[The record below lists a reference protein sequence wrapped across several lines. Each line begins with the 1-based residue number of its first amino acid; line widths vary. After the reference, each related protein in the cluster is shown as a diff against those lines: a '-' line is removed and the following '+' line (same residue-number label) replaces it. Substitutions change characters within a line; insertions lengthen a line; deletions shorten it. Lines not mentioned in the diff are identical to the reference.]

1 MNSKFHAI
9 AELDFAR
16 WFVILSPLIGVL
28 LGLLGVF
35 LVNH

>member
-1 MNSKFHAI
+1 MNPKFYAI

-16 WFVILSPLIGVL
+16 WFVIFSPLIGVL

>member
-9 AELDFAR
+9 TELDFAR
-16 WFVILSPLIGVL
+16 WFVILSPLLGVL
-28 LGLLGVF
+28 LGLLAAF